1 MMLASAPRISHLS
14 RVILAST
21 ALAALFWPGPAA
33 AADHYAKAMTLMASG
48 DLRGAQIEFRNAVR
62 DDPENGRAH
71 LGLADV
77 DLRLGDP
84 AGAEKQAEKARS
96 LGIEP
101 RRATEILLQS
111 YLDQQ
116 RPRDLLQNFPA
127 TGNPTD
133 LAPTILAARARAELM
148 LDQPD
153 KAGADIDAARAL
165 APNSADVLLTAS
177 QVAGAKGD
185 AKTAE
190 ADVEAV
196 LKTDP
201 QNAAALRRKAQFVAA
216 KGDRAGAITLLD
228 GILSRDP
235 NDIVARLQR
244 ADFLIANRENDKAKE
259 DIAVVQKMLPNNA
272 QAVYLHALILAEAG
286 DFKGAGADMEKLSSV
301 LSRMPNAYY
310 IDALV
315 KNQLG
320 EREQALDSAQR
331 YVARFPADPRGV
343 ALLVQIDMARH
354 APDEAI
360 AVLNK
365 SILANDKNPAPH
377 EMLGQVYLAT
387 GKLALAIASY
397 EAASA
402 LAPDNTALLTR
413 LGELKLD
420 AGDNEGAAAAFERSL
435 KLDPKQAKAGEM
447 LVLTGIVA
455 GDFSQA
461 EAHLADLRKQ
471 ENDSAV
477 AGNLEGL
484 LKLAEMDYPG
494 AEAAFAAVLK
504 AHPDAV
510 AAKLSLARLELI
522 EGQNDAAWKL
532 LDGVLAKEPG
542 NRTALNIA
550 VAARE
555 QEGKPQEAL
564 ALLQHAHEAVPNDVA
579 IAASYAGLLLRGN
592 DAKGALAVSVGK
604 DQPPPV
610 ALLLVQGAAQAALG
624 LNDTARDTY
633 RQILAADPSQTT
645 ARINLIRL
653 LVAAKDYSGAQSV
666 IDAGL
671 KAYPANYELMQAA
684 VGVALAQGGADAA
697 LKEAK
702 SLAQDATHL
711 PAARA
716 LPGDF
721 YMSQKQYDQAA
732 KAYGAA
738 LADMPST
745 MLVLREAA
753 AENNA
758 GHKAEA
764 MTALADWL
772 KGHGDDVPVLIALA
786 DFELAGQQYPSAA
799 AHLQTVLGHQPNNT
813 IALNNLAWIDQRLG
827 KPEGL
832 KLAER
837 AYLLAPGAQTADTL
851 GYILTE
857 AKNPAGL
864 ALLREAHAELP
875 NDPAIQY
882 HLAVALAAAG
892 HRDEAVALL
901 TPITGEKISF
911 AEKDGAQHL
920 LADLNAGK

>member
-1 MMLASAPRISHLS
+1 MMLASHPRSS
-14 RVILAST
+14 RLAQLALTGT
-21 ALAALFWPGPAA
+21 ALAALLWPGLAA
-33 AADHYAKAMTLMASG
+33 AADHYAKAEALLAGG
-48 DLRGAQIEFRNAVR
+48 DLRGAQIELRNAVR

-84 AGAEKQAEKARS
+84 SGAEKEASKARA
-96 LGIEP
+96 LGTEP

-116 RPRDLLQNFPA
+116 RPRDLLQTFPA
-127 TGNPTD
+127 TGNPPD

-148 LDQPD
+148 LDQVD
-153 KAGADIDAARAL
+153 KAAADIDAAKAI
-165 APNSADVLLTAS
+165 APDATEVLLTAS
-177 QVAGAKGD
+177 QVASAKGD
-185 AKTAE
+185 TKAAE
-190 ADVEAV
+190 AAIETV
-196 LKTDP
+196 LKADP
-201 QNAAALRRKAQFVAA
+201 QNAAALRRKAQFAA
-216 KGDRAGAITLLD
+216 NAGDRAGAITILD
-228 GILSRDP
+228 GVLARDP

-244 ADFLIANRENDKAKE
+244 ADLLIANRQNDKAKE

-320 EREQALDSAQR
+320 EREQALDSARR
-331 YVARFPADPRGV
+331 YVARFPSDPRGV

-360 AVLNK
+360 TALNK
-365 SILANDKNPAPH
+365 AILLNDKNPALH

-387 GKLALAIASY
+387 GKLAPAIASY
-397 EAASA
+397 ETAST
-402 LAPDNTALLTR
+402 LAPDNAALLSR

-455 GDFSQA
+455 GDFTQA
-461 EAHLADLRKQ
+461 ESHLAELREQ
-471 ENDSAV
+471 EGDAAV
-477 AGNLEGL
+477 VGNLDGL
-484 LKLAEMDYPG
+484 LKLAKMDYPG
-494 AEAAFAAVLK
+494 AEAAFAGVIK

-510 AAKLSLARLELI
+510 AAKLSLARLQLI
-522 EGQNDAAWKL
+522 EGQDDAAWKL
-532 LDGVLAKEPG
+532 LDEVLAKQPG

-555 QEGKPQEAL
+555 QQGKPKEAL
-564 ALLQHAHEAVPNDVA
+564 ALLAQAHAAVPNDA
-579 IAASYAGLLLRGN
+579 SIAASYAGLLLRDN
-592 DAKGALAVSVGK
+592 DAKAALAVTLGK
-604 DQPPPV
+604 DQPAPV
-610 ALLLVQGAAQAALG
+610 ALLSVQGAAQASLG
-624 LNDTARDTY
+624 LNEAARDTY
-633 RQILAADPSQTT
+633 RQILTIDPAQTT

-653 LVAAKDYSGAQSV
+653 LVMAKDYSGAQSV

-684 VGVALAQGGADAA
+684 LGVALASGGADAA
-697 LKEAK
+697 LARAGALAKE
-702 SLAQDATHL
+702 ATHL
-711 PAARA
+711 PAALA
-716 LPGDF
+716 LAGDF
-721 YMSQKQYDQAA
+721 HMSQKHYDAAA
-732 KAYGAA
+732 KAYAA
-738 LADMPST
+738 AAADQPST
-745 MLVLREAA
+745 MLALREAA
-753 AENNA
+753 AENAA
-758 GHKAEA
+758 GHKNEA
-764 MTALADWL
+764 MATLAAWVGSHADDVPALVALADLEIAGRQYPVAAGHLQTALA
-772 KGHGDDVPVLIALA
+772 
-786 DFELAGQQYPSAA
+786 
-799 AHLQTVLGHQPNNT
+799 HQPNN
-813 IALNNLAWIDQRLG
+813 IVALNNLAWIDQQLG
-827 KPEGL
+827 KPEAL
-832 KLAER
+832 RLAER

-851 GYILTE
+851 GYILTQ

-864 ALLREAHAELP
+864 PLLRQAHAELP
-875 NDPAIQY
+875 GDPAIQY
-882 HLAVALAAAG
+882 HLATALAQAG

-901 TPITGEKISF
+901 TPITDDKTSF
-911 AEKDGAQHL
+911 PEKDGARQL

>member
-1 MMLASAPRISHLS
+1 MMSASHPRSDRLARLALS
-14 RVILAST
+14 GT
-21 ALAALFWPGPAA
+21 ALAALLWPGLAF
-33 AADHYAKAMTLMASG
+33 AADHYAKAEALLASG
-48 DLRGAQIEFRNAVR
+48 DLRGAQIELRNAVR

-84 AGAEKQAEKARS
+84 AGAEKEAGKARD
-96 LGIEP
+96 LGTEP

-116 RPRDLLQNFPA
+116 RPRDLLQTFPA
-127 TGNPTD
+127 TGNPPD

-148 LDQPD
+148 LDQVD
-153 KAGADIDAARAL
+153 KAAADIDAARAI
-165 APNSADVLLTAS
+165 APDATEVLLTAS
-177 QVAGAKGD
+177 QVASAKGD
-185 AKTAE
+185 TKAAE
-190 ADVEAV
+190 AAVAAV
-196 LKTDP
+196 LKADP
-201 QNAAALRRKAQFVAA
+201 QNAAALRRKAQFTANA
-216 KGDRAGAITLLD
+216 GDRAGAITILD
-228 GILSRDP
+228 GVLARDP

-244 ADFLIANRENDKAKE
+244 ADLLIASRQNDKAKE
-259 DIAVVQKMLPNNA
+259 DIAAVQKMLPNNA

-320 EREQALDSAQR
+320 EREQALDSARR
-331 YVARFPADPRGV
+331 YVARFPGDPRGV

-360 AVLNK
+360 TALNK
-365 SILANDKNPAPH
+365 AILLNDKNPALH

-387 GKLALAIASY
+387 GKLAPAITSY
-397 EAASA
+397 ETAST
-402 LAPDNTALLTR
+402 LAPDNAALLSR

-455 GDFSQA
+455 GDFTQA
-461 EAHLADLRKQ
+461 ESHLAELRKQ
-471 ENDSAV
+471 EGDAAV
-477 AGNLEGL
+477 VGNLDGL

-494 AEAAFAAVLK
+494 AEAAFAGVIK
-504 AHPDAV
+504 AHPDAI

-522 EGQNDAAWKL
+522 EGRNDDAWAL
-532 LDGVLAKEPG
+532 LDEVLAKQPG

-555 QEGKPQEAL
+555 QQGKPKEAL
-564 ALLQHAHEAVPNDVA
+564 ALLAAAHAAVPNDA
-579 IAASYAGLLLRGN
+579 NIAASYAGLLLRGN
-592 DAKGALAVSVGK
+592 DAKAALAVTLGK
-604 DQPPPV
+604 DQPAPV
-610 ALLLVQGAAQAALG
+610 ALLLVQGAAQASLG
-624 LNDTARDTY
+624 LNEAARDTY
-633 RQILAADPSQTT
+633 RQILTSDPAQTT

-653 LVAAKDYSGAQSV
+653 LVLAKDYSGAQSV

-684 VGVALAQGGADAA
+684 LGVALASGGADAA
-697 LKEAK
+697 LARADALAK
-702 SLAQDATHL
+702 DAAHL
-711 PAARA
+711 PAALA
-716 LPGDF
+716 LAGDF
-721 YMSQKQYDQAA
+721 HMSQKHYDAAA
-732 KAYGAA
+732 KAYAA
-738 LADMPST
+738 AAADQPST
-745 MLVLREAA
+745 MLTLREAA
-753 AENNA
+753 ADNAA
-758 GHKAEA
+758 GHKDRAMATLTTWVGSHADDVPALVALADLEIADRHYPEA
-764 MTALADWL
+764 AGHLQTALA
-772 KGHGDDVPVLIALA
+772 
-786 DFELAGQQYPSAA
+786 
-799 AHLQTVLGHQPNNT
+799 HQPNN
-813 IALNNLAWIDQRLG
+813 IVALNNLAWIDQQLG
-827 KPEGL
+827 KPEAL

-851 GYILTE
+851 GDILVH

-864 ALLREAHAELP
+864 PLLRQAHAELP
-875 NDPAIQY
+875 GDPAIQY
-882 HLAVALAAAG
+882 HLAAALAQAG

-901 TPITGEKISF
+901 TPITDDKTNF
-911 AEKDGAQHL
+911 PEKDGARQL

>member
-1 MMLASAPRISHLS
+1 MMLASHPRSS
-14 RVILAST
+14 RLAQLALTGT
-21 ALAALFWPGPAA
+21 ALAALLWPGLAA
-33 AADHYAKAMTLMASG
+33 AADHYAKAEALLAGG
-48 DLRGAQIEFRNAVR
+48 DLRGAQIELRNAVR

-84 AGAEKQAEKARS
+84 SGAEKEASKARA
-96 LGIEP
+96 LGTEP

-116 RPRDLLQNFPA
+116 RPRDLLQTFPA
-127 TGNPTD
+127 TGNPPD

-148 LDQPD
+148 LDQVD
-153 KAGADIDAARAL
+153 KAAADIDAAKAI
-165 APNSADVLLTAS
+165 APDATEVLLTAS
-177 QVAGAKGD
+177 QVASAKGD
-185 AKTAE
+185 TKAAE
-190 ADVEAV
+190 AAIETV
-196 LKTDP
+196 LKADP
-201 QNAAALRRKAQFVAA
+201 QNAAALRRKAQFAA
-216 KGDRAGAITLLD
+216 NAGDRAGAITILD
-228 GILSRDP
+228 GVLARDP

-244 ADFLIANRENDKAKE
+244 ADLLIANRQNDKAKE

-320 EREQALDSAQR
+320 EREQALDSARR
-331 YVARFPADPRGV
+331 YVARFPSDPRGV

-360 AVLNK
+360 TALNK
-365 SILANDKNPAPH
+365 AILLNDKNPALH

-387 GKLALAIASY
+387 GKLAPAIASY
-397 EAASA
+397 ETAST
-402 LAPDNTALLTR
+402 LAPDNAALLSR

-455 GDFSQA
+455 GDFTQA
-461 EAHLADLRKQ
+461 ESHLAELREQ
-471 ENDSAV
+471 EGDAAV
-477 AGNLEGL
+477 VGNLDGL
-484 LKLAEMDYPG
+484 LKLAKMDYPG
-494 AEAAFAAVLK
+494 AEAAFAGVIK

-510 AAKLSLARLELI
+510 AAKLSLARLQLI
-522 EGQNDAAWKL
+522 EGQDDAAWKL
-532 LDGVLAKEPG
+532 LDEVLAKQPG

-555 QEGKPQEAL
+555 QQGKPKEAL
-564 ALLQHAHEAVPNDVA
+564 ALLAEAHAAVPNDA
-579 IAASYAGLLLRGN
+579 SIAASYAGLLLRDN
-592 DAKGALAVSVGK
+592 DAKAALAVTLGK
-604 DQPPPV
+604 DQPAPV
-610 ALLLVQGAAQAALG
+610 ALLSVQGAAQASLG
-624 LNDTARDTY
+624 LNEAARDTY
-633 RQILAADPSQTT
+633 RQILTIDPAQTT

-653 LVAAKDYSGAQSV
+653 LVMAKDYSGAQSV

-684 VGVALAQGGADAA
+684 LGVALASGGADAA
-697 LKEAK
+697 LARAGALAKE
-702 SLAQDATHL
+702 ATHL
-711 PAARA
+711 PAALA
-716 LPGDF
+716 LAGDF
-721 YMSQKQYDQAA
+721 HMSQKHYDAAA
-732 KAYGAA
+732 KAYAA
-738 LADMPST
+738 AAADQPST
-745 MLVLREAA
+745 MLALREAA
-753 AENNA
+753 AENAA
-758 GHKAEA
+758 GHKNEA
-764 MTALADWL
+764 MATLAAWVGSHADDVPALVALADLEIAGRQYPVAAGHLQTALA
-772 KGHGDDVPVLIALA
+772 
-786 DFELAGQQYPSAA
+786 
-799 AHLQTVLGHQPNNT
+799 HQPNN
-813 IALNNLAWIDQRLG
+813 IVALNNLAWIDQQLG
-827 KPEGL
+827 KPEAL
-832 KLAER
+832 RLAER

-851 GYILTE
+851 GYILTQ

-864 ALLREAHAELP
+864 PLLRQAHAELP
-875 NDPAIQY
+875 GDPAIQY
-882 HLAVALAAAG
+882 HLATALAQAG

-901 TPITGEKISF
+901 TPITDDKTSF
-911 AEKDGAQHL
+911 PEKDGARQL